1 MALFSLPP
9 QKFAQPPCCYFK
21 LNKKVNVT
29 KDAYSSKIYYHT
41 RLTLYVDETIGYHQC
56 GIFFQVYFRTCYR
69 EGPRNQKGLEL
80 NGTHEL
86 LVYADDVNIL
96 SKNINIIKKNTE
108 ALLEASKE
116 AGLGVNTDNTKYV
129 VVYCHQ
135 NIEQN
140 HNLLI
145 PNNAFENSGK
155 VQGFGN
161 NSSKSKLHSCR
172 K

>member
-86 LVYADDVNIL
+86 LVNADNVNIL
-96 SKNINIIKKNTE
+96 SENINTKKIKKETF
-108 ALLEASKE
+108 LEASRE
-116 AGLGVNTDNTKYV
+116 VGLHANTEKTTSILL
-129 VVYCHQ
+129 C
-135 NIEQN
+135 
-140 HNLLI
+140 LLI
-145 PNNAFENSGK
+145 KMQNKNTTS
-155 VQGFGN
+155 
-161 NSSKSKLHSCR
+161 
-172 K
+172 